1 MWVLLGTLVAL
12 WLLHRL
18 VTRFLDRVPRHTDM
32 GPRYDKERRLS
43 PAD

>member
-32 GPRYDKERRLS
+32 GRILDE
-43 PAD
+43 A